1 MKKVYIPIIGGERI
15 KKVYIPIIVILFM
28 ACVITGIQW
37 QVTNSHLQ
45 ESQAEVQSL
54 TSEVEWL
61 QTVTAQQQ
69 TEIQEQ
75 EAEIELKDF
84 QINNLEDEVE
94 RAKFQFYYASLA
106 KQRYG
111 VPDLVD
117 YLNRWEW
124 VERVYVANE
133 FDCSEMSAYLE
144 WRLENEG
151 YHTLIVTGNS
161 PSSDGK
167 HAWLLV
173 QTSAEG
179 YMPVEAT
186 VFSVVYTWDPY
197 YYNYFVYDYGF
208 ETIQEALAHSPD
220 EYDWW
225 N

>member
-1 MKKVYIPIIGGERI
+1 MQKVYIPIIA
-15 KKVYIPIIVILFM
+15 VLFV
-28 ACVITGIQW
+28 ACVVNSTQW

-45 ESQAEVQSL
+45 ERQAEVQSL
-54 TSEVEWL
+54 TSEVEGL
-61 QTVTAQQQ
+61 QVVTAQQQ

-84 QINNLEDEVE
+84 QINDLEDEVE
-94 RAKFQFYYASLA
+94 RARFQFYYASLS

-117 YLNRWEW
+117 YLKRWEW
-124 VERVYVANE
+124 VERVYVENE

-151 YHTLIVTGNS
+151 YHTLIVTGDS
-161 PSSDGK
+161 PSSAGK

-173 QTSAEG
+173 QISASE

-197 YYNYFVYDYGF
+197 FYNYFVYDYGF
-208 ETIQEALAHSPD
+208 ETIQEALDHSPN